1 MWKEAL
7 ERFRWTDLAAVVAIL
22 ASLVGY
28 ARVSYEQGR
37 LEGEMNQRLKAV
49 EDSSID
55 AKASIRIVPAL
66 QGDIQ
71 GVRSELSGLRSD
83 IRDTGNK
90 VDALRTEVYRRNK

>member
-1 MWKEAL
+1 M
-7 ERFRWTDLAAVVAIL
+7 ERFRWTDLAAVVAVL
-22 ASLVGY
+22 ASLFGY

-37 LEGEMNQRLKAV
+37 LEGELNQRIKTV
-49 EDSSID
+49 EEATID

-71 GVRSELSGLRSD
+71 GVRAELSGLRSD

-90 VDALRTEVYRRNK
+90 VDALRTEVYRRSK